1 MTQSIL
7 LSPVFRRVLLAVVAL
22 TLSACASGPDQ
33 PKPLDLGPNPTLL
46 GVRQSWSAQ
55 IGSVDFS
62 MQPKVVGQTIALVSS
77 TGRVAA
83 LDARSGQQLWVV
95 EPGFYFGAAY
105 VSYGLMVG
113 FLIIVGFLYYFI
125 FQEIGENMLRLL
137 STGSVAATLVAPVI
151 FRYSRIIYL
160 YIIVRFKGKKNL
172 PKNG

>member
-1 MTQSIL
+1 
-7 LSPVFRRVLLAVVAL
+7 
-22 TLSACASGPDQ
+22 
-33 PKPLDLGPNPTLL
+33 
-46 GVRQSWSAQ
+46 
-55 IGSVDFS
+55 
-62 MQPKVVGQTIALVSS
+62 
-77 TGRVAA
+77 
-83 LDARSGQQLWVV
+83 
-95 EPGFYFGAAY
+95 
-105 VSYGLMVG
+105 MVG

>member
-1 MTQSIL
+1 MSNTII
-7 LSPVFRRVLLAVVAL
+7 PV
-22 TLSACASGPDQ
+22 SAPNLIVGIMKMKCPACREGSVFTD
-33 PKPLDLGPNPTLL
+33 PNPYH
-46 GVRQSWSAQ
+46 WSRM
-55 IGSVDFS
+55 GSMHEKCSVCGENF
-62 MQPKVVGQTIALVSS
+62 
-77 TGRVAA
+77 RH
-83 LDARSGQQLWVV
+83 

-160 YIIVRFKGKKNL
+160 YIIVRFKGKKHF
-172 PKNG
+172 PEKGRV